1 MSVRPRL
8 DALPEPQRV
17 LWPELAEIP
26 RRFVLYGGTA
36 IALRLA
42 HRPSVDFDF
51 FSHDSLDHRA
61 LDTIAVLRGATVL
74 EEAPNERTVLVDRG
88 GPIKISLFGGISFGR
103 VGSPEPTEDGVL
115 RLASL
120 LDLGGT
126 KLKAL
131 LQRVEAKDYRDI
143 IALLEANLLLTEM
156 LGAAE
161 TLFGP
166 SFNHLVAQRALCYF
180 EGGDLETLDEASR
193 QRLIAEAGRTLA
205 VTPLPLEHVRLD

>member
-1 MSVRPRL
+1 M
-8 DALPEPQRV
+8 